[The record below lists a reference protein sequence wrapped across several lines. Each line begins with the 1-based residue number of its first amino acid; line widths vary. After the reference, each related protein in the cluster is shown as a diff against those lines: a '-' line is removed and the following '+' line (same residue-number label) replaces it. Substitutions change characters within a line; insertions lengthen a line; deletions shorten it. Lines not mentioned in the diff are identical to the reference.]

1 MALFDKIADRNLLIR
16 RMYIVANHTVN
27 EEDARQAETCR
38 DVQLDMFTDYAAEAR
53 QQAEA
58 DAVRQKERR
67 QQEVVLAIKEKYGKN
82 AILRGTNF
90 EEGATARDRNAQ
102 IGGHRA

>member
-1 MALFDKIADRNLLIR
+1 
-16 RMYIVANHTVN
+16 MYVVANHVIPEQEAAPTGT
-27 EEDARQAETCR
+27 DAP
-38 DVQLDMFTDYAAEAR
+38 VQLDMFTDYEAEAR
-53 QQAEA
+53 KKAEA
-58 DAVRQKERR
+58 DAAREKERR

-90 EEGATARDRNAQ
+90 EEGATARDRNSQ

>member
-1 MALFDKIADRNLLIR
+1 MTLFDRIVNPDLLVR
-16 RMYIVANHTVN
+16 RMYVVANHVRN
-27 EEDARQAETCR
+27 EAEVRDEQAAGS
-38 DVQLDMFTDYAAEAR
+38 VQLDMFTDYEAEAR
-53 QQAEA
+53 ENAARDAE
-58 DAVRQKERR
+58 RRKERK

>member
-1 MALFDKIADRNLLIR
+1 
-16 RMYIVANHTVN
+16 
-27 EEDARQAETCR
+27 
-38 DVQLDMFTDYAAEAR
+38 
-53 QQAEA
+53 
-58 DAVRQKERR
+58 
-67 QQEVVLAIKEKYGKN
+67 VLAIKEKYGKN